1 MNAALAI
8 LFLII
13 GSAIALFIPRYGGA
27 ALIFCIMVALVFGY
41 LIGKVES
48 DRRYLLQ
55 LFVAGLLVRMMV
67 GSVIFGFELQ
77 EFFGGDAITYDHLGF
92 ELLQW
97 YRGLAEISTTD
108 DTVVWGMPYLVAGI
122 YAIVGRNVLA
132 VQFFNA
138 ICGAAAAIVVYVC
151 AQHIFQNVRVA
162 RVAALLVAFYPSL
175 ILWSSQA
182 LKDAPIMLLLT
193 LTALTTL
200 KLGERFSLKYLAVL
214 LFCLFGLLSLRF
226 YIFYI
231 MIVAVGAGFIIG
243 MRRLT
248 AQSFARQLLM
258 VACVGLALTY
268 LGVLRTA
275 SVQLEGYGNLERVQ
289 RSRQDLAA
297 SAQSG
302 FAQDVDVSTTSGALS
317 VIPLGMMYLLFAPFP
332 WQMANLRQSITL
344 PEMMLWWGSFPLLV
358 LGGWFTLKYRLRQ
371 ALPII
376 LFTTMLTLAY
386 SIFQGN
392 VGTAYRQR
400 SQLLIFY
407 FIFVAVGFVLLKERK
422 EERTRHAMLARDEI
436 RNMRRRR
443 PPPPPPQEQQITV
456 ASGEAEQVTGVQE
469 QETGLAE
476 QTTSAAERG

>member
-1 MNAALAI
+1 MNGLLAT
-8 LFLII
+8 LSFLYFVTMPF
-13 GSAIALFIPRYGGA
+13 LVPVHGGTA
-27 ALIFCIMVALVFGY
+27 VLLCGVCALITCY
-41 LIGKVES
+41 LIMQS
-48 DRRYLLQ
+48 DLDREFLLQ
-55 LFVAGLLVRMMV
+55 VFVSAVLVRLV
-67 GSVIFGFELQ
+67 LATAIYYLRLQ
-77 EFFGGDAITYDHLGF
+77 NFFGGDALTYDQQGHLLTLVWQDQLTF
-92 ELLQW
+92 QEFS
-97 YRGLAEISTTD
+97 RGNQNDFL
-108 DTVVWGMPYLVAGI
+108 GMPYLVASI
-122 YAIVGRNVLA
+122 YTLVGRNTLA
-132 VQFFNA
+132 VQLFNA
-138 ICGAAAAIVVYVC
+138 VLGAATAPVVYVC
-151 AQHIFQNVRVA
+151 AQRIFQNVRVA

-200 KLGERFSLKYLAVL
+200 KLGERFNLKYLAVL

-248 AQSFARQLLM
+248 AQSFARQLLI

-344 PEMMLWWGSFPLLV
+344 PEM
-358 LGGWFTLKYRLRQ
+358 
-371 ALPII
+371 
-376 LFTTMLTLAY
+376 
-386 SIFQGN
+386 
-392 VGTAYRQR
+392 
-400 SQLLIFY
+400 
-407 FIFVAVGFVLLKERK
+407 
-422 EERTRHAMLARDEI
+422 
-436 RNMRRRR
+436 
-443 PPPPPPQEQQITV
+443 
-456 ASGEAEQVTGVQE
+456 
-469 QETGLAE
+469 
-476 QTTSAAERG
+476 

>member
-8 LFLII
+8 LFLLT
-13 GSAIALFIPRYGGA
+13 GSAIALFIPDKGGA

-55 LFVAGLLVRMMV
+55 LFVAGLLIRMMV
-67 GSVIFGFELQ
+67 GSFIFAFELQ

-138 ICGAAAAIVVYVC
+138 ICGAAAAVVVYVC

-182 LKDAPIMLLLT
+182 LKDAPIVLLL
-193 LTALTTL
+193 AVAIMATL
-200 KLGERFSLKYLAVL
+200 KLGEQLSVRYGL
-214 LFCLFGLLSLRF
+214 LLSGALLGLLSLRF
-226 YIFYI
+226 YIFY
-231 MIVAVGAGFIIG
+231 MVAAAITGAFVIG
-243 MRRLT
+243 MKRVT
-248 AQSFARQLLM
+248 AQNFGRQFVVIAALGLM
-258 VACVGLALTY
+258 LTY
-268 LGVLRTA
+268 VGVLRTA
-275 SVQLEGYGNLERVQ
+275 SAQLGAYGNLETMQ
-289 RSRQDLAA
+289 RSRQDLAT
-297 SAQSG
+297 AQSAFG
-302 FAQDVDVSTTSGALS
+302 QDVDVSTTSGALS

-407 FIFVAVGFVLLKERK
+407 FIFVAVGFVLLKERR
-422 EERTRHAMLARDEI
+422 EERARQAI
-436 RNMRRRR
+436 LSR
-443 PPPPPPQEQQITV
+443 QAAQQ
-456 ASGEAEQVTGVQE
+456 
-469 QETGLAE
+469 LAE
-476 QTTSAAERG
+476 GNRRYRKWKQGKEKELEDIANSLSEKIGF

>member
-8 LFLII
+8 LFLLI
-13 GSAIALFIPRYGGA
+13 GSVIALFIPRYGGA
-27 ALIFCIMVALVFGY
+27 ALLFCIVVASAFAY

-55 LFVAGLLVRMMV
+55 LFVAGLLVRMV
-67 GSVIFGFELQ
+67 IGSVIFAFELQ
-77 EFFGGDAITYDHLGF
+77 GFFGGDAITYDHLGY
-92 ELLQW
+92 ELLEW
-97 YRGLAEISTTD
+97 YRGQGEITVTD
-108 DTVVWGMPYLVAGI
+108 GSVVWGMPYLVAGI
-122 YAIVGRNVLA
+122 YAVVGRNVLA

-162 RVAALLVAFYPSL
+162 RIAALLVAFYPSL

-182 LKDAPIMLLLT
+182 LKDAPIVLLL
-193 LTALTTL
+193 AVAIMATL
-200 KLGERFSLKYLAVL
+200 KLGERLSIRYGVFLAVAL
-214 LFCLFGLLSLRF
+214 LGLLSLRF
-226 YIFYI
+226 YIFY
-231 MIVAVGAGFIIG
+231 MVAAAITGAFVIG
-243 MRRLT
+243 MKRVT
-248 AQSFARQLLM
+248 AQSFGRQFVVMAAL
-258 VACVGLALTY
+258 GLTLTY
-268 LGVLRTA
+268 VGVLRTA
-275 SVQLEGYGNLERVQ
+275 SAQLGEYGNLETMQ
-289 RSRQDLAA
+289 RSRQDLAS
-297 SAQSG
+297 SAQSAFG
-302 FAQDVDVSTTSGALS
+302 QDVDVSTTSGALS

-407 FIFVAVGFVLLKERK
+407 FIFVAVGFVLMKERR
-422 EERTRHAMLARDEI
+422 EERARQAIASRKEV
-436 RNMRRRR
+436 MGRRRR
-443 PPPPPPQEQQITV
+443 QTQVEGQPPQPQ
-456 ASGEAEQVTGVQE
+456 EATGVVKQVTSV
-469 QETGLAE
+469 AE
-476 QTTSAAERG
+476 GN